1 MKILFINPPTN
12 VSMVKEGRCMQRKGA
27 WTAVWAPITL
37 ATSAALLRDSGFDVR
52 IIDCSVEVLTLE
64 EVCDICRQY
73 KPDLV
78 IINTATPSI
87 ESDLNFAAVVKDL
100 NLGEIKVAAIGIHV
114 SVLAEECLKMQ
125 SRLDFVVRGEAE
137 FTLKELAEALRSK
150 GEISKVKGVS
160 YHYGDKITHNPDAD
174 FPDDLDSLPFPAWDL
189 IDINKYRLPFKD
201 KPFLLVSTGKGC
213 PYNCIFC
220 CTKPYYGSKLRLRS
234 PARVV
239 DEIEWAGDK
248 FNVKDFLFWTESF
261 TLNKE
266 YAISICNE
274 IISRGLSVDW
284 VCNSRVDAVSP
295 DLLKTLKKA
304 GCWMIGYGIESG
316 DQAILDMAKK
326 NTTLKQ
332 IEQAIRWTK
341 DVGIEVTAHTIFG
354 LPGETRLSIDK
365 TMKFLK
371 KMDVDFAQIYC
382 AVPFPGSSLFDLAKR
397 NNWILNKDWMFFEQN
412 FSVLDIGSINA
423 DAVMSLRKKALI
435 GFYFRPRP
443 IFKTI
448 RRIRSF
454 KDLKVF
460 LNMLREFISWI

>member
-37 ATSAALLRDSGFDVR
+37 AISAAMLRDSGFDVR
-52 IIDCSVEVLTLE
+52 IIDCSVEILTLK
-64 EVCDICRQY
+64 EVCDICKQY

-100 NLGEIKVAAIGIHV
+100 NLGEIKVAVIGIHV

-125 SRLDFVVRGEAE
+125 SKLDFVVRGEVE

-150 GEISKVKGVS
+150 REISKVKGIS
-160 YHYGDKITHNPDAD
+160 YHYGDKIMHNPDAD

-239 DEIEWAGDK
+239 NEIEWVENK

-266 YAISICNE
+266 YATAICNE
-274 IISRGLSVDW
+274 IILRGLSVDW

-295 DLLKTLKKA
+295 ELLKTLKKA

-332 IEQAIRWTK
+332 IEQAIKWTK
-341 DVGIEVTAHTIFG
+341 DAGIEVTAHTIFG
-354 LPGETRLSIDK
+354 LPGETKLSIDK

-382 AVPFPGSSLFDLAKR
+382 AVPFPGSALFDLAKR

-412 FSVLDIGSINA
+412 FSVLNIGSIDA
-423 DAVMSLRKKALI
+423 DAVMSLRKKALV
-435 GFYFRPRP
+435 GFYFRPRA
-443 IFKTI
+443 IFQTI
-448 RRIRSF
+448 RRIKSF
-454 KDLKVF
+454 KDFKVF
-460 LNMLREFISWI
+460 LNMLKEFISWI